1 MSEFF
6 EKSNVEKNVIHQ
18 ESEMGITILSG
29 VTKNY
34 FLTVTAS
41 HLEEA
46 VKYFSEIDDDEVFE
60 GKGRQALLEHYENT
74 LPEMCENFAGM
85 RWSELIRS
93 EEFGIFSSAVLDY
106 EVLKFVVYGDSII
119 LAILRHETNL
129 IRH

>member
-6 EKSNVEKNVIHQ
+6 EKSNVGKNVIYQ
-18 ESEMGITILSG
+18 EPEMEITILSD

-41 HLEEA
+41 QLEEA

-60 GKGRQALLEHYENT
+60 GKGRRALLEHYENT
-74 LPEMCENFAGM
+74 LPETCKNFAGM
-85 RWSELIRS
+85 RWGELIKS

-106 EVLKFVVYGDSII
+106 EVLKYVEYGDPIM
-119 LAILRHETNL
+119 LAILRHERNL